1 MEVEYTLLVVDNQVP
16 TGGLSVLVLDHKF
29 MPIEF
34 EEYKPGE
41 QMFSPTGRPLGRV
54 PEAAPVKNTSPILQF
69 LIKIKIAKNEDYAK
83 LVLLII
89 IIIAFALAV
98 FYGYQTYQDFHPDIN
113 TAPIDLNQ
121 IDG

>member
-1 MEVEYTLLVVDNQVP
+1 
-16 TGGLSVLVLDHKF
+16 

-34 EEYKPGE
+34 EEQRPGE
-41 QMFSPTGRPLGRV
+41 QVFSKTGRPLGRV
-54 PEAAPVKNTSPILQF
+54 PDARPVKDTSPILHF
-69 LIKIKIAKNEDYAK
+69 LIKIKIAKDEDHAK

-89 IIIAFALAV
+89 IIIIFALIV

-121 IDG
+121 IGG